1 MRDASA
7 VLLTVCRAA
16 HLARTRVV
24 ARALAAAL
32 GRLKGVRAKQRGAGA
47 AGAGPGARAGP
58 AGGGAGPGG
67 GGEAMTEDAHA
78 VGGARV
84 LAEQLAALLA
94 TAFAH
99 VEGLSPSEVA
109 ALPPLGVG
117 LGGGVAPPT
126 HGLDPRLLCFEF
138 SMGLILR
145 PQQVQRTLTLP
156 LPLTLTLT
164 LTLTLPLTLP
174 PTPTP
179 SPNQEAEGLLQLA
192 AQNRAVH
199 TLQADSTP

>member
-1 MRDASA
+1 
-7 VLLTVCRAA
+7 
-16 HLARTRVV
+16 
-24 ARALAAAL
+24 
-32 GRLKGVRAKQRGAGA
+32 
-47 AGAGPGARAGP
+47 
-58 AGGGAGPGG
+58 
-67 GGEAMTEDAHA
+67 MTEDAHA

-145 PQQVQRTLTLP
+145 PQQVQRTLTLT
-156 LPLTLTLT
+156 LTRTLTLT
-164 LTLTLPLTLP
+164 LTLILTLTLSRCSCCASSCLARGP
-174 PTPTP
+174 AAP
-179 SPNQEAEGLLQLA
+179 SATRCSWG
-192 AQNRAVH
+192 RARR
-199 TLQADSTP
+199 P